1 MKKVLFGCLITSLLF
16 GENRAHDVSAA
27 ANPLSSSA
35 NFKILGFEIEK
46 SSLKEIRSKLGSAP
60 KFETSHN
67 EQAEE
72 SICYVSAS
80 DNMTAIEF
88 RTSESGGGK
97 ALIGFKV
104 SSLAYEPIRS
114 KCSKSPVFDPIV
126 TESGLKLWMA
136 KTDIVARFGKPIAS
150 SETELIYRSEETRRL
165 PTEELKD
172 YKKKLKAAK
181 KEAPS
186 SDLENIEI
194 PVVTLME
201 FHFESSKLVSFAI
214 YRTENHIGYYPG
226 AHS

>member
-1 MKKVLFGCLITSLLF
+1 MKNVVFACLITSLLF
-16 GENRAHDVSAA
+16 GENKTHDVSAVVS
-27 ANPLSSSA
+27 PLSSSA
-35 NFKILGFEIEK
+35 NFKILEFEVEK
-46 SSLKEIRSKLGSAP
+46 SSFKEVRSKLGNAR

-88 RTSESGGGK
+88 RTGLSAGK
-97 ALIGFKV
+97 DLIGFKV

-114 KCSKSPVFDPIV
+114 KCSTSPVFDPIV

-136 KTDIVARFGKPIAS
+136 KADIIAKFGKPIAS
-150 SETELIYRSEETRRL
+150 SERDLIYRSEETRKL
-165 PTEELKD
+165 APEELKE
-172 YKKKLKAAK
+172 YKKKLKVAK

-186 SDLENIEI
+186 MDPENIEI

-214 YRTENHIGYYPG
+214 YRTETI
-226 AHS
+226 

>member
-1 MKKVLFGCLITSLLF
+1 MRKVLFACLITSLLF
-16 GENRAHDVSAA
+16 GESKTHDVSAVA
-27 ANPLSSSA
+27 SPLSLSA

-46 SSLKEIRSKLGSAP
+46 SSLKEIRLKLGSAR

-88 RTSESGGGK
+88 RTGLAGGGK
-97 ALIGFKV
+97 DLIGFKV

-114 KCSKSPVFDPIV
+114 KCSKSPVFDPMV

-136 KTDIVARFGKPIAS
+136 KADILARFGKPMAS
-150 SETELIYRSEETRRL
+150 SEGDLTYRWEETRKL
-165 PTEELKD
+165 GPEELKA
-172 YKKKLKAAK
+172 YKKKLKASK
-181 KEAPS
+181 KAAPS
-186 SDLENIEI
+186 VEAENIEI

-214 YRTENHIGYYPG
+214 YRTETI
-226 AHS
+226 

>member
-1 MKKVLFGCLITSLLF
+1 MKKILFACLITSFLF
-16 GENRAHDVSAA
+16 GENKAHDVSSV

-46 SSLKEIRSKLGSAP
+46 SSLKEIRSKLGNAR

-72 SICYVSAS
+72 SICYVAAS

-88 RTSESGGGK
+88 RTGLPGGGGK
-97 ALIGFKV
+97 DLIGFKV

-126 TESGLKLWMA
+126 TESGLKLWLA
-136 KTDIVARFGKPIAS
+136 KTDILARFGKPISS
-150 SETELIYRSEETRRL
+150 SEEELVYRSEESRKL
-165 PTEELKD
+165 APEELKK
-172 YKKKLKAAK
+172 YKKKLKVAK
-181 KEAPS
+181 KEGPS
-186 SDLENIEI
+186 MDPENIEI

-214 YRTENHIGYYPG
+214 YRTETI
-226 AHS
+226 